1 MAIETSIVKAGQQD
15 DFHNLFFAEILDGS
29 FQIAHSDESFF
40 GSPDFQTPD
49 AKAALNNLVTKLQA
63 LGWQQV
69 VGSIPSPWYSLTFQR
84 VVDIGHS
91 IVKAGQQDAF
101 HNLFFAETLDG
112 NFQVAH
118 SDKIFF
124 GSPDIETPDA
134 QAALNDLVA
143 KLQALGWH
151 QVTEG
156 IPSPW
161 YSLEFKRVVS

>member
-1 MAIETSIVKAGQQD
+1 MAIETSFVKAGQQD
-15 DFHNLFFAEILDGS
+15 DFG
-29 FQIAHSDESFF
+29 
-40 GSPDFQTPD
+40 
-49 AKAALNNLVTKLQA
+49 
-63 LGWQQV
+63 
-69 VGSIPSPWYSLTFQR
+69 
-84 VVDIGHS
+84 
-91 IVKAGQQDAF
+91 